1 LISLFNSTKQEDND
15 GDDEEND
22 KVHLDPN
29 HSHFV
34 LVEGDRWGDETTKL
48 FEIATALSTDDDDN
62 DYNKSFTVGL

>member
-1 LISLFNSTKQEDND
+1 MT
-15 GDDEEND
+15 
-22 KVHLDPN
+22 VHLDPN

-62 DYNKSFTVGL
+62 DYNKTFTVGL